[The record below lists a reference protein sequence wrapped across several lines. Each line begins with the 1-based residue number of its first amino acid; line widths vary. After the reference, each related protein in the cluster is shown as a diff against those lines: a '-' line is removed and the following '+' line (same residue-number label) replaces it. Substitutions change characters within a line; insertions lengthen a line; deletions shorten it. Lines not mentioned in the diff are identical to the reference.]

1 MRKLTLG
8 VIGVVVA
15 VMTAACAAD
24 LQPSPTTT
32 TPLPKAGAPATLEL
46 AISPGIG
53 DQGGTA
59 TIGVH
64 VLDAFGAPV
73 VNLLVALTST
83 SGTMTPDQITTNEA
97 GRGTATLVAAPGSV
111 TVTASIANGPTRS
124 APVAVQ
130 PLPPPLPTPTPAPT
144 PTPTP
149 EPPLP
154 PLTVTI
160 FVTPQ
165 QAGQSTTFSLATQAI
180 SSATWDF
187 GDGAT
192 VTTTIPFTSHVY
204 GAAGSY
210 PVTVI
215 VRDTQGRTASAS
227 TTAVIPPA
235 PPAPTPTPGASS
247 LTLTLSCNPATHG
260 LPTPCNVNATD
271 SNGVVITSQIT
282 RVFWE
287 FGDGTFLELTGPSAA
302 TTSHTYAQA
311 GTYLVGATVT
321 AKGATSSTSK
331 SFTIP

>member
-1 MRKLTLG
+1 MRKLPLG

-15 VMTAACAAD
+15 VFTAACAAD
-24 LQPSPTTT
+24 LPSPGVP
-32 TPLPKAGAPATLEL
+32 TPLPKAGTPTTLEL
-46 AISPGIG
+46 AITPGIG

-59 TIGVH
+59 AIGVR

-73 VNLLVALTST
+73 VNLAVALTST
-83 SGTMTPDQITTNEA
+83 AGTISPDQITTDGA
-97 GRGTATLVAAPGSV
+97 GRGTAVLQAAPGSV

-130 PLPPPLPTPTPAPT
+130 PLPPPLPAPTPAPT

-149 EPPLP
+149 EPPRP

-187 GDGAT
+187 GDAAT
-192 VTTTIPFTSHVY
+192 LTTTTPFASHVY
-204 GAAGSY
+204 GAGGSY

-227 TTAVIPPA
+227 ATAVIPPA
-235 PPAPTPTPGASS
+235 PAPPPPPPALSVTIGCTPG
-247 LTLTLSCNPATHG
+247 THG
-260 LPTPCNVNATD
+260 TTSTPCNVAATNASGQIVTA
-271 SNGVVITSQIT
+271 SITS
-282 RVFWE
+282 VAWDW
-287 FGDGTFLELTGPSAA
+287 GDGSPIETTSGPLA
-302 TTSHTYAQA
+302 SHTYAQA
-311 GTYLVGATVT
+311 GKFTVAATVT
-321 AKGATSSTSK
+321 ANGVTGSASTLI
-331 SFTIP
+331 TIP

>member
-8 VIGVVVA
+8 VTSVVVA

-24 LQPSPTTT
+24 LPTSPTTT

-53 DQGGTA
+53 DKGGTA

-130 PLPPPLPTPTPAPT
+130 PLPPTPPT

-149 EPPLP
+149 PNPPAPEPPRP

-160 FVTPQ
+160 FITPQ
-165 QAGQSTTFSLATQAI
+165 AAGQATTFSLATQAI
-180 SSATWDF
+180 ASATWDF
-187 GDGAT
+187 GDSAT
-192 VTTTIPFTSHVY
+192 LTTTTPFTSHVY
-204 GAAGSY
+204 GAGGSY

-227 TTAVIPPA
+227 ATAVIPAAAPVPA
-235 PPAPTPTPGASS
+235 PPSS
-247 LTLTLSCNPATHG
+247 ALVTFSCTVAAHG
-260 LPTPCNVNATD
+260 SNTVCNVSATLD
-271 SNGVVITSQIT
+271 GHEATTQLEEVA
-282 RVFWE
+282 WLW
-287 FGDGTFLELTGPSAA
+287 GDGKRNSNPLPGQSVAI
-302 TTSHTYAQA
+302 SQQHNYAQA
-311 GTYLVGATVT
+311 GTYTIEVQARFNTGATAT
-321 AKGATSSTSK
+321 AQK
-331 SFTIP
+331 TITVP